1 MPAKQIGSALGSI
14 GSFQRMNGNLE
25 MAERLTAW
33 EEINPTTALAP
44 QPERRV
50 TCSGLEPATREQFA
64 VELTACLILVAPV
77 GMTEEARREWLSVA
91 WKTVGHLPPDL
102 LAAGCMEAR
111 KVADHP
117 CKIVPA
123 IIGYAE
129 ERLES
134 RKQIAREYPA
144 ALPGPPIVRHISDR
158 DRSDFGPDEWAELN
172 TWLEQVGAMARY
184 RPDGSK
190 YLIEN
195 AAG

>member
-1 MPAKQIGSALGSI
+1 MPARQIGSVLGSI

-25 MAERLTAW
+25 MADKPTAW
-33 EEINPTTALAP
+33 EEINPTTALAQ

-50 TCSGLEPATREQFA
+50 TFSGLEPATREQFA

-102 LAAGCMEAR
+102 LSAGCVEAR
-111 KVADHP
+111 RIADHP

-134 RKQIAREYPA
+134 RKRIAREYPA
-144 ALPGPPIVRHISDR
+144 ALPAPPTVKHIMER
-158 DRSDFGPDEWAELN
+158 DRSNFTAADWAELN
-172 TWLEQVGAMARY
+172 EHLEKQGSKVRY
-184 RPDGSK
+184 QPDGTR
-190 YLIEN
+190 YTIDE
-195 AAG
+195 AA